1 MRRLKLVLGVAA
13 LMVALMAASAAP
25 AAAQSVFNLGDDDI
39 DICDFDDDDGDGND
53 ECEDLAFIICDFDDD
68 GDDDDFDCDFD
79 NNFDNDFLNDFA
91 DGIDQDVE
99 QEAESGDVDQSFDV
113 SQTGDN
119 SNQCVST
126 QGVANT
132 GNAQNTIGVTD
143 FGFEDDNGDRFFDGD
158 GDIEVED
165 SGTSIDVSPTNT
177 TDCTSEVNQAA
188 TAAG

>member
-13 LMVALMAASAAP
+13 WMVAIMAASAAP
-25 AAAQSVFNLGDDDI
+25 ASAQVF
-39 DICDFDDDDGDGND
+39 
-53 ECEDLAFIICDFDDD
+53 FISDN
-68 GDDDDFDCDFD
+68 DDDFCDDHDCDREDFCDFFDLNCDFD
-79 NNFDNDFLNDFA
+79 NDFVRDFDNDFVRDFDFA

-113 SQTGDN
+113 SSSGDN

-126 QGVANT
+126 QGVSNT
-132 GNAQNTIGVTD
+132 GNTQTVGSFD
-143 FGFEDDNGDRFFDGD
+143 LLGGDLDNFDID
-158 GDIEVED
+158 D
-165 SGTSIDVSPTNT
+165 SGADIDVGGTNT

>member
-13 LMVALMAASAAP
+13 LLVAIMAASAAP
-25 AAAQSVFNLGDDDI
+25 ASAQVFFTSDN
-39 DICDFDDDDGDGND
+39 
-53 ECEDLAFIICDFDDD
+53 
-68 GDDDDFDCDFD
+68 DDDFCDHHDCDREDFCDLFDLDCDFD
-79 NNFDNDFLNDFA
+79 NDFVRDFDFA

-99 QEAESGDVDQSFDV
+99 QEAESGDIDQSFDV

-119 SNQCVST
+119 SNQCASP

-143 FGFEDDNGDRFFDGD
+143 FGNFNDDNGDRFFDGD

-188 TAAG
+188 SASG